1 MTADLLAVFT
11 APDAAVIAAL
21 VAAAASTGGAWLSAH
36 RAARQTRPNGGKSMR
51 DAIDRIETRLDEVV
65 QRLDR
70 GATRLADHDDRLAV
84 VEARD
89 PNSRDRHDDSPPTPK
104 ETQ

>member
-1 MTADLLAVFT
+1 MIAVFT

-21 VAAAASTGGAWLSAH
+21 LAAAASTGGAWLSAH
-36 RAARQTRPNGGKSMR
+36 RAARQTRPNGGTSMR
-51 DAIDRIETRLDEVV
+51 DAIDRIESRLDEVV

-84 VEARD
+84 VESRD
-89 PNSRDRHDDSPPTPK
+89 PHARDRHDDPHPDRRGEPT
-104 ETQ
+104 

>member
-1 MTADLLAVFT
+1 MIAGVFT
-11 APDAAVIAAL
+11 APDAVVVAAL
-21 VAAAASTGGAWLSAH
+21 LTAAASTGGAWLSAH
-36 RAARQTRPNGGKSMR
+36 KAARQTRPNGGKSMR

-89 PNSRDRHDDSPPTPK
+89 PNSRDRHDDPQPSH
-104 ETQ
+104 